1 MKGDLV
7 LENKKTFD
15 IWTYIGLSAENKIIL
30 ARIWNDGVIH
40 EVIEISNKQLQKEFR
55 PFVWKVQ
62 IENSLKMIENRG
74 INKRIEMIEFQSFY
88 QSFD

>member
-55 PFVWKVQ
+55 PFVWKV
-62 IENSLKMIENRG
+62 
-74 INKRIEMIEFQSFY
+74 
-88 QSFD
+88 